1 MKQGRNLE
9 RNQILKEIGFDLYI
23 KTHIDR
29 DNAKSTSFRKKKSS
43 CPLTGVD
50 FFKENA

>member
-9 RNQILKEIGFDLYI
+9 RNQILKEIAGFDLYI

-29 DNAKSTSFRKKKSS
+29 DNAKSTS
-43 CPLTGVD
+43 VD
-50 FFKENA
+50 FF